1 MATAPTL
8 PLMSAAE
15 FLAWEE
21 TQAEKHEFACGV
33 VYPRGQPPG
42 QPAQQPASNGAS
54 KAHVAVSLNVA
65 MALRQHLRGSPC
77 STFIAD
83 TRLRVEAADVYC
95 YPDVMVTCSAADAAD
110 PMTVREPVLVVEVLS
125 PSTAAHDR
133 GDKFATCRLLPS
145 LREYVLID
153 PVTRRSDVFRKG
165 KGEGECGLWVLHPF
179 EPAQGLQLASVAL
192 DVAADVLWEQVPVTG
207 THAVADTPHAGPQ
220 V

>member
-1 MATAPTL
+1 MGEAALQL
-8 PLMSAAE
+8 PMSAAD
-15 FLAWEE
+15 FLDWEA
-21 TQAEKHEFACGV
+21 TQTVKHEFV
-33 VYPRGQPPG
+33 RGEVF
-42 QPAQQPASNGAS
+42 AMAGAG

-83 TRLRVEAADVYC
+83 TKLRVETADVYY

-133 GDKFATCRLLPS
+133 GDKFATCRLL
-145 LREYVLID
+145 
-153 PVTRRSDVFRKG
+153 
-165 KGEGECGLWVLHPF
+165 HPF
-179 EPAQGLQLASVAL
+179 EPAQGLQLASVGL

-207 THAVADTPHAGPQ
+207 THAVADTPRAGPQ